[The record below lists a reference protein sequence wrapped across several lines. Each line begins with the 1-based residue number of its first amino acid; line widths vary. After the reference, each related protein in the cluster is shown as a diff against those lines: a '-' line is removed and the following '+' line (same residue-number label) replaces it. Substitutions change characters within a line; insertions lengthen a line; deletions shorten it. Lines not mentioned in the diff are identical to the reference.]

1 MKLAKHDLG
10 GKLNDGENDGGKN
23 KRRGIS
29 EKELEEYTESLESTV
44 ALLGFVRQIR
54 GPNVSQLRSIHSCQI
69 R

>member
-29 EKELEEYTESLESTV
+29 EKELEEYTEKKGIWTIQ
-44 ALLGFVRQIR
+44 GWKW
-54 GPNVSQLRSIHSCQI
+54 
-69 R
+69 